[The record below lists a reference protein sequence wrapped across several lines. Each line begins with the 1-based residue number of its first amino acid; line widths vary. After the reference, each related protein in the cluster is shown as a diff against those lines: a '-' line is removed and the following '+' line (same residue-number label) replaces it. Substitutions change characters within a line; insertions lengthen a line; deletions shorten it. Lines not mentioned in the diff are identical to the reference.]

1 MCHPTSVRMQN
12 QRENK
17 VLLGAIDSLIVEI
30 LKAGLPVLL
39 DRLGTDKAVRIRGRR
54 ENLHGGGGSGCI
66 HDEAGTDG
74 EKSIG
79 WGVVFDSR
87 KYGEESWWVK
97 EVSRRG

>member
-1 MCHPTSVRMQN
+1 MSSMYQLQGISTSV
-12 QRENK
+12 
-17 VLLGAIDSLIVEI
+17 L
-30 LKAGLPVLL
+30 
-39 DRLGTDKAVRIRGRR
+39 AVRGA
-54 ENLHGGGGSGCI
+54 GGGSGCI

-79 WGVVFDSR
+79 WGVVLDSR